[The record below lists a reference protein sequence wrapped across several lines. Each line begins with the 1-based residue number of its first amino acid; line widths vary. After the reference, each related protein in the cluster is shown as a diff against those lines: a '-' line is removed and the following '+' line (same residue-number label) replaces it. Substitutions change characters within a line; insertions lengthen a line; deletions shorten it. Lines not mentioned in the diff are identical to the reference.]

1 MKKMIGKFLELER
14 NDQVVFFL
22 LLTTISN
29 VMMAFIKLFF
39 SLYLPSMWFF
49 VNAIF
54 NIILALLRTF
64 SIKDYRKMRFES
76 DEKVKS
82 KIGFKNYLNNGILLI
97 ILGIVYFLVSVYMYF
112 KNPINNMHEY
122 MTYLMALIAFWS
134 IGSAIYGMCKYR
146 KNNNPIIAAT
156 KITNFSN
163 ALASIVLTQVV
174 LLDTFGNGVDV
185 RIWNGLTGMLVSI
198 TIMIL
203 GLYMFISIKKYY
215 DFDS

>member
-64 SIKDYRKMRFES
+64 SIKDYRKMRVES
-76 DEKVKS
+76 DEKIKS

-97 ILGIVYFLVSVYMYF
+97 ILGIAYFLVSVYMYF

>member
-1 MKKMIGKFLELER
+1 MKKMIREFLELER

-54 NIILALLRTF
+54 NIILALLRIF

>member
-39 SLYLPSMWFF
+39 SLYLPYMWFF

-64 SIKDYRKMRFES
+64 SIKDYRKMRVES
-76 DEKVKS
+76 DEKIKS

-97 ILGIVYFLVSVYMYF
+97 ILGIAYFLVSVYMYF

-185 RIWNGLTGMLVSI
+185 RIWNGLTGML
-198 TIMIL
+198 L

>member
-97 ILGIVYFLVSVYMYF
+97 ILGIAYFLVSVYMYF

>member
-1 MKKMIGKFLELER
+1 MKKIIGKFLELEK
-14 NDQVVFFL
+14 NDQIIFFL
-22 LLTTISN
+22 FLTTIGN
-29 VMMAFIKLFF
+29 VVMGFIKLFF

-64 SIKDYRKMRFES
+64 SIKDYRKMRFEN

-82 KIGFKNYLNNGILLI
+82 KIGFKNYLNNGILLM

-112 KNPINNMHEY
+112 KNHINNMHEY

-163 ALASIVLTQVV
+163 ALTSIVLTQVV
-174 LLDTFGNGVDV
+174 LLQNFGDCGDV
-185 RIWNGLTGMLVSI
+185 RIFNGFMGMISSI
-198 TIMIL
+198 LIMGL
-203 GLYMFISIKKYY
+203 GLYMFISIKKYS
-215 DFDS
+215 DFDM

>member
-97 ILGIVYFLVSVYMYF
+97 ILGIGYFLVSVYMYF

-198 TIMIL
+198 IIMIL

>member
-1 MKKMIGKFLELER
+1 MKKIIGKFLELEK
-14 NDQVVFFL
+14 NDQIIFFL
-22 LLTTISN
+22 FLTTIGN
-29 VMMAFIKLFF
+29 VVMGFIKLFF

-64 SIKDYRKMRFES
+64 SIKDYRKMRFEN

-82 KIGFKNYLNNGILLI
+82 KIGFKNYLNNGILLM

-163 ALASIVLTQVV
+163 ALTSIVLTQVV
-174 LLDTFGNGVDV
+174 LLQNFGDCGDV
-185 RIWNGLTGMLVSI
+185 RIFNGFMGMISSI
-198 TIMIL
+198 LIMGL
-203 GLYMFISIKKYY
+203 GLYMFISIKKYSE
-215 DFDS
+215 FDM

>member
-1 MKKMIGKFLELER
+1 MKKIIGKFLELEK
-14 NDQVVFFL
+14 NDQIIFFL
-22 LLTTISN
+22 FLTTIGN
-29 VMMAFIKLFF
+29 VVMGFIKLFF

-64 SIKDYRKMRFES
+64 SIKDYRKMRFEN

-82 KIGFKNYLNNGILLI
+82 KIGFKNYLNNGILLM

-185 RIWNGLTGMLVSI
+185 RIFNGLMGMISSI
-198 TIMIL
+198 VIMGL
-203 GLYMFISIKKYY
+203 GLYMFISIKKYS
-215 DFDS
+215 DFDM

>member
-82 KIGFKNYLNNGILLI
+82 KIGFKNYFNNGILLI
-97 ILGIVYFLVSVYMYF
+97 ILGIAYFLVSVYMYF
-112 KNPINNMHEY
+112 KNSINNMHEY

>member
-97 ILGIVYFLVSVYMYF
+97 ILGIAYFLVSVYMYF
-112 KNPINNMHEY
+112 KNPMNNMHEY

>member
-1 MKKMIGKFLELER
+1 MKKMIGKFLELEK

-22 LLTTISN
+22 LLTTIGN
-29 VMMAFIKLFF
+29 VIMACIKLIF

-49 VNAIF
+49 VNSIF

-64 SIKDYRKMRFES
+64 SIRDYRKIRLGS
-76 DEKVKS
+76 DEKNKA
-82 KIGFKNYLNNGILLI
+82 KIEYKNYLNNGILLI
-97 ILGIVYFLVSVYMYF
+97 ILGIAYFSVSVYMYF
-112 KNPINNMHEY
+112 KNPMNNMHEY

-163 ALASIVLTQVV
+163 ALTSIVLTQVV
-174 LLDTFGNGVDV
+174 LLDTFGGGIDV
-185 RIWNGLTGMLVSI
+185 RVWNGLTGMLVAIVIMGLGLS
-198 TIMIL
+198 MIL
-203 GLYMFISIKKYY
+203 GIKKYL
-215 DFDS
+215 SK